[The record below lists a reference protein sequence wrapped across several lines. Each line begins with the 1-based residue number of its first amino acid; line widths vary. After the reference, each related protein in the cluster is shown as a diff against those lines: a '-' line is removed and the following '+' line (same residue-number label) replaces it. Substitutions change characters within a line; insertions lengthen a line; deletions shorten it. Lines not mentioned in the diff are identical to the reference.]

1 MVAYTEYVRDP
12 RVRRYAEALVDSGYS
27 VDCFV
32 LNEDGKSAIENK
44 NGVYL
49 YHLPISQY
57 RGDSNIAYIF
67 SYFKFFFI
75 TLIKLSL
82 KNRTKYSIV
91 HIHNMP
97 DFLVFT
103 AILNKLYGA
112 KIILD
117 VHDIMPELYKAKFNS
132 VFSNIVYW
140 VLLFQ
145 EKLSCT
151 FSNLIITVH
160 IPYLEHLIKF
170 HGLKREKTHVIVNC
184 ADTNLFDKSRFNTEK
199 NGRIKSFKIIYHG
212 TIAKRFGLNIV
223 LKGIHSLIENHPLI
237 QFDIYGKGD
246 GDEEL
251 IDQISKLNLS
261 NNVKYYG
268 QVPLDSLP
276 EKISEADL
284 GIVSY
289 ISSEAT
295 DLMLPLKLMEYIAM
309 GLPVLTVM
317 NTSIN
322 HYFNSDEL
330 EFYESEDPKSFSE
343 KLNYLM
349 SSSKRLNAL
358 RLKTDVINKRMN
370 WEIEKNKY
378 LNIIN
383 NNLIEV
389 DLR

>member
-1 MVAYTEYVRDP
+1 M
-12 RVRRYAEALVDSGYS
+12 
-27 VDCFV
+27 
-32 LNEDGKSAIENK
+32 
-44 NGVYL
+44 
-49 YHLPISQY
+49 
-57 RGDSNIAYIF
+57 
-67 SYFKFFFI
+67 
-75 TLIKLSL
+75 
-82 KNRTKYSIV
+82 
-91 HIHNMP
+91 
-97 DFLVFT
+97 
-103 AILNKLYGA
+103 
-112 KIILD
+112 
-117 VHDIMPELYKAKFNS
+117 
-132 VFSNIVYW
+132 
-140 VLLFQ
+140 
-145 EKLSCT
+145 
-151 FSNLIITVH
+151 
-160 IPYLEHLIKF
+160 
-170 HGLKREKTHVIVNC
+170 KREKAHVIVNC

-199 NGRIKSFKIIYHG
+199 NGKLKSFKMIYHG

-223 LKGIHSLIENHPLI
+223 LKGIHSLIEKHPLI

-251 IDQISKLNLS
+251 VDQISKLDLS
-261 NNVKYYG
+261 NNVKYHG

-330 EFYESEDPKSFSE
+330 EFYESEDSESFSE
-343 KLNYLM
+343 KLSYLM